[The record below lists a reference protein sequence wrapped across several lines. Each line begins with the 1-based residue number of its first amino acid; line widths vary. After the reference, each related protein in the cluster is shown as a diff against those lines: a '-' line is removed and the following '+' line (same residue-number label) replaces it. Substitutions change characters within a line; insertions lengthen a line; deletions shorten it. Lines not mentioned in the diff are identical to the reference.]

1 MLPGPGSYPLEAL
14 FDPSRKVQRRFSES
28 GKRMNQERQASATL
42 DIMTL
47 AEAAV
52 YLRVSKSTLY
62 QRKDIPRHRMP
73 GSREVRFLKDEL
85 IAWLK
90 SGDGEALS
98 AASSELV
105 FPLDTANTT
114 VYHRNPKYRG

>member
-1 MLPGPGSYPLEAL
+1 
-14 FDPSRKVQRRFSES
+14 
-28 GKRMNQERQASATL
+28 MNQERQVSPTL
-42 DIMTL
+42 EIMTL

-73 GSREVRFLKDEL
+73 GSREVRFFKDEL
-85 IAWLK
+85 MAWLK
-90 SGDGEALS
+90 HGEVSASETATDGP
-98 AASSELV
+98 V
-105 FPLDTANTT
+105 FPLDIAHGT

>member
-1 MLPGPGSYPLEAL
+1 
-14 FDPSRKVQRRFSES
+14 
-28 GKRMNQERQASATL
+28 MNQEGRASATL
-42 DIMTL
+42 EIMTL
-47 AEAAV
+47 AEAAI

-90 SGDGEALS
+90 SGGGEALS
-98 AASSELV
+98 TASSELV
-105 FPLDTANTT
+105 FPLDSANAT

>member
-1 MLPGPGSYPLEAL
+1 MKTIQE
-14 FDPSRKVQRRFSES
+14 Q
-28 GKRMNQERQASATL
+28 NQPHATL
-42 DIMTL
+42 EIMTL

-73 GSREVRFLKDEL
+73 GSREVRFIKDEL
-85 IAWLK
+85 MAWLK
-90 SGDGEALS
+90 NGAVHERETAINGP
-98 AASSELV
+98 V
-105 FPLDTANTT
+105 FPLDSAHTT

>member
-1 MLPGPGSYPLEAL
+1 
-14 FDPSRKVQRRFSES
+14 
-28 GKRMNQERQASATL
+28 MNQEQQVSATL
-42 DIMTL
+42 EIMTL
-47 AEAAV
+47 AEAAI

-73 GSREVRFLKDEL
+73 GSREVRFLKVEL

-90 SGDGEALS
+90 SGVGEAPS
-98 AASSELV
+98 AASGEPV
-105 FPLDTANTT
+105 FPLDSAHAT

>member
-1 MLPGPGSYPLEAL
+1 MADSQFEKGMMKTLQEQTQTHTTLE
-14 FDPSRKVQRRFSES
+14 
-28 GKRMNQERQASATL
+28 
-42 DIMTL
+42 IMTL

-73 GSREVRFLKDEL
+73 GSREVRFFKNEL
-85 IAWLK
+85 MAWLRNGEV
-90 SGDGEALS
+90 SGIETATN
-98 AASSELV
+98 ASV
-105 FPLDTANTT
+105 FPLDSAHGP

>member
-1 MLPGPGSYPLEAL
+1 
-14 FDPSRKVQRRFSES
+14 
-28 GKRMNQERQASATL
+28 MNQERQANATL
-42 DIMTL
+42 EIMTL

-73 GSREVRFLKDEL
+73 GSREVRFFKDEL
-85 IAWLK
+85 MAWLK
-90 SGDGEALS
+90 HGEVR
-98 AASSELV
+98 ASETATDRPV
-105 FPLDTANTT
+105 FPLDSAHGT

>member
-1 MLPGPGSYPLEAL
+1 
-14 FDPSRKVQRRFSES
+14 
-28 GKRMNQERQASATL
+28 MNQERQVSATL
-42 DIMTL
+42 EIMTL

-85 IAWLK
+85 IAWL
-90 SGDGEALS
+90 
-98 AASSELV
+98 
-105 FPLDTANTT
+105 
-114 VYHRNPKYRG
+114 

>member
-1 MLPGPGSYPLEAL
+1 
-14 FDPSRKVQRRFSES
+14 
-28 GKRMNQERQASATL
+28 MNQEEQANATL
-42 DIMTL
+42 EIMTL
-47 AEAAV
+47 AEAAI

-90 SGDGEALS
+90 SGEGAALP
-98 AASSELV
+98 AASRGLV
-105 FPLDTANTT
+105 FPLDSAPAT

>member
-1 MLPGPGSYPLEAL
+1 MA
-14 FDPSRKVQRRFSES
+14 
-28 GKRMNQERQASATL
+28 ERQVDEGMMKTLQEQTHIHATP

-73 GSREVRFLKDEL
+73 GSREVRFFKDEL
-85 IAWLK
+85 MTWLK
-90 SGDGEALS
+90 HGAVRPGE
-98 AASSELV
+98 AASSGPV
-105 FPLDTANTT
+105 FPLDSAHGT

>member
-1 MLPGPGSYPLEAL
+1 
-14 FDPSRKVQRRFSES
+14 
-28 GKRMNQERQASATL
+28 MNQERQASATL
-42 DIMTL
+42 EIMTL

-85 IAWLK
+85 MAWLK
-90 SGDGEALS
+90 SGEVKRVRPRRMR
-98 AASSELV
+98 AS
-105 FPLDTANTT
+105 FPTGHAHGT

>member
-1 MLPGPGSYPLEAL
+1 
-14 FDPSRKVQRRFSES
+14 
-28 GKRMNQERQASATL
+28 MNQERQASATL
-42 DIMTL
+42 EIMTL
-47 AEAAV
+47 AEAAI

-90 SGDGEALS
+90 SGDGEAL
-98 AASSELV
+98 AASRELV
-105 FPLDTANTT
+105 FPLDSATAT